1 MALTYSKQ
9 DGLGKP
15 APDFALKGVDG
26 KTYCLDDFK
35 ASKALVIVFMCNHC
49 PYVIATQGRI
59 NALARKYGPQ
69 GVRVIGI
76 NSNDVTRYP
85 DDSFGEMVKRAAE
98 QAFVF
103 PYLLDEDQTVAKAY
117 DAACTPDPYVYER
130 SENQFLLR
138 YRGQIDDNWKDEK
151 AATRHA
157 LAEALD
163 AILAGKA
170 VSTDQKPA
178 MGCSIKWKL

>member
-9 DGLGKP
+9 DELGKP
-15 APDFALKGVDG
+15 APDFVLKGVDG
-26 KTYCLDDFK
+26 KTYRLDDFK
-35 ASKALVIVFMCNHC
+35 NSKALVIVFMCNHC

-59 NALARKYGPQ
+59 NALAKKYAPR
-69 GVRVIGI
+69 GVGFIGI
-76 NSNDVTRYP
+76 NSNDAIRYP
-85 DDSFGEMVKRAAE
+85 QDSFEEMVNRARE
-98 QAFVF
+98 QGFVF
-103 PYLLDEDQTVAKAY
+103 PYLVDENQEVAKAY
-117 DAACTPDPYVYER
+117 DAACTPDPYVYET
-130 SENQFLLR
+130 SGEQFLLR

-151 AATRHA
+151 AATRHD

-163 AILAGKA
+163 AILTGKP